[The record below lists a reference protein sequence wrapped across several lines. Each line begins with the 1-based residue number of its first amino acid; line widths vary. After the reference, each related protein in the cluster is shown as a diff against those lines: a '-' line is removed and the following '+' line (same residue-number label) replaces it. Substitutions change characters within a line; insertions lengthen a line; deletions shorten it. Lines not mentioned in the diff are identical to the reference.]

1 MGAQDMPIPTEH
13 MKERISIAYVSAVAA
28 KAGVA
33 CRTTS
38 APEYGTDVHLVK
50 VNQINGKYVDTGWIL
65 NCQVKSTTTC
75 EIQGNNIVYD
85 MDADDYNKLA
95 TWEGGS
101 CILVVCW
108 LSNTDDEWVYVTED
122 ELIMKRCCY
131 WLKISDSPT
140 LNKSKKRV
148 FIPRSQV
155 FTPETIV
162 NLLEQVRQGV
172 L

>member
-1 MGAQDMPIPTEH
+1 MPIPSEH

-33 CRTTS
+33 CRPTP
-38 APEYGTDVHLVK
+38 APEYGTDLHLVK
-50 VNQINGKYVDTGWIL
+50 INQINGKFVDTGWIL

-75 EIQGNNIVYD
+75 EIQGNKIAYD

-95 TWEGGS
+95 RWEGGS
-101 CILVVCW
+101 CILLVCW
-108 LSNTDDEWVYVTED
+108 LSDIPDEWVCVTED
-122 ELIMKRCCY
+122 ELVMKRCCY
-131 WLKISDSPT
+131 WTKISDPPT
-140 LNKSKKRV
+140 SNKSKKRV

-155 FTPETIV
+155 FTAESIV
-162 NLLEQVRQGV
+162 ALLEKVRLGE